1 MKDHRWIA
9 LCAIALVVLAMMN
22 LPESASLRVKGAV
35 RDGISPL
42 QAVLRGGVRELRE
55 IVRYV
60 RGIGDLALENRALSE
75 EIVYLRGEMR
85 MARELERDNQMMRDL
100 LGFVRRFPNRLI
112 SCEVIG
118 RDSTGWWQ
126 TVRLD
131 KGALSG
137 VSEERAVITPDG
149 LVGRTVSVSQR
160 TADVLLMSDPSCKVA
175 VRLKRSGVFGVA
187 TGIWP
192 PRRGAA
198 PAAGGQPACRMDYI
212 SQTAD
217 VQEGDEVVT
226 SGLGGVFPKGLSVGR
241 VSRVEMHEAGLYQ
254 TAWIDSAA
262 NLGGLEYAFVA
273 ATEQDL
279 AAVRAAAP
287 ADAAGDDGPDA
298 AEGEDP

>member
-1 MKDHRWIA
+1 MKDRRWIA
-9 LCAIALVVLAMMN
+9 LCAAALVVLAMMN

-100 LGFVRRFPNRLI
+100 LGFVRRFPNRLV

-118 RDSTGWWQ
+118 RDGTGWWQ

-137 VSEERAVITPDG
+137 VAADRAVITPDG

-160 TADVLLMSDPSCKVA
+160 TADVLLASDPSCKVS
-175 VRLKRSGVFGVA
+175 VRLARSGAIGVA
-187 TGIWP
+187 TGL
-192 PRRGAA
+192 GAK
-198 PAAGGQPACRMDYI
+198 AGEQPACRMDYV

-226 SGLGGVFPKGLSVGR
+226 SGLGGVFPKGLLVGR
-241 VSRVEMHEAGLYQ
+241 VSRVDMHEAGLYQ

-279 AAVRAAAP
+279 AAAKVEAP
-287 ADAAGDDGPDA
+287 ADEAADVEPDA